1 MISIE
6 VKKSTQVLVIVRFIP
21 REPNLRRVAIYDFCD
36 RRLLLGLGI
45 RLGVP
50 GFAEYCHQPSLGGI
64 RKVLEKR
71 VRELF
76 CKTLKLDSEHFDP
89 DLGAGDIPQWDSL
102 AHVALLQAVEQDF
115 GIIFDLG
122 DAIDIETIGD
132 LLSAVKRYTSLA
144 SGD

>member
-64 RKVLEKR
+64 RKVLEN
-71 VRELF
+71 EYESF
-76 CKTLKLDSEHFDP
+76 
-89 DLGAGDIPQWDSL
+89 
-102 AHVALLQAVEQDF
+102 
-115 GIIFDLG
+115 
-122 DAIDIETIGD
+122 
-132 LLSAVKRYTSLA
+132 SAKP
-144 SGD
+144 